1 MPRSA
6 PIAAVCLALAGTAL
20 GVLAARRAPAADAP
34 AKAPPVVETWE
45 GYLWKDKDGRMRLG
59 DPVIAMGVMAT
70 PAQVVAEP
78 AASRL
83 APFLSP
89 VGDEYHFWNY
99 TLDKEGAKALD
110 AQPRYLVRLR
120 GPVTT
125 VGERG
130 GLGMFSA
137 DAALTM
143 DDARLLSLEPVDRAW
158 LEAWA
163 VVFRDPASPWR
174 IREGGD
180 TTDAGLR
187 RFAERALD
195 ALAAMRARPGAS
207 DADRAAAKA
216 ADASAVLSDA
226 FRRESEASLQRWV
239 VAQAKDR
246 GWTLPALRGLP
257 SVPPDADEVQAL
269 FLEHATKAAFLAAV
283 AARWKGDLSVL
294 LLPHYEEF
302 RFDTGRAVTWVKVSV
317 AAVRDDW
324 SDHDYVAHR
333 RTTVAT
339 LRR

>member
-6 PIAAVCLALAGTAL
+6 PIAAVFLALAGTAL

-45 GYLWKDKDGRMRLG
+45 GYLWKDKDGRTRLG

-99 TLDKEGAKALD
+99 TLDKEGDKALD

-130 GLGMFSA
+130 GLGMFSS
-137 DAALTM
+137 DTVLTM
-143 DDARLLSLEPVDRAW
+143 DDARLVTLEPVDRGW
-158 LEAWA
+158 LDAWA
-163 VVFRDPASPWR
+163 VVFRDKASPWR

-180 TTDAGLR
+180 TSEAGRR
-187 RFAERALD
+187 RFAERALA
-195 ALAAMRARPGAS
+195 ALAAMRARPGPS
-207 DADRAAAKA
+207 DAERAAAKA
-216 ADASAVLSDA
+216 ADAGAALSDA
-226 FRRESEASLQRWV
+226 FRRESEASLQRYV
-239 VAQAKDR
+239 VAQAKAN
-246 GWTLPALRGLP
+246 GWALRGLDALP
-257 SVPPDADEVQAL
+257 PVPPDADEVQGL

-283 AARWKGDLSVL
+283 VARWKGDLSIV
-294 LLPHYEEF
+294 LLPHYVE
-302 RFDTGRAVTWVKVSV
+302 TGPANARGVSWSSVSV

-324 SDHDYVAHR
+324 SDDDYVAHR